1 MNKENYIAAISK
13 LAQLYGDEGAR
24 ELMNFIEI
32 TLRRIDD
39 EDIDKLSKSAIVE
52 FKITIEHEDGKML
65 EDYVTLANDGKDLVI
80 IQEIL
85 KAEAEAK
92 AKAKV
97 KAKDSIPLQIG
108 IMLDNKGIMT
118 ALEAVTDEKQKLCD
132 QEPYSKIL
140 DKAMD
145 IEEAEQNSKKKD
157 LSRILNK
164 LFTVS
169 KVPKSLSKEEIKK
182 ILNEFNA
189 IAGEKA
195 YHEILRDSIKIK
207 RNMNFNIE
215 LTKNNL
221 TEEQK
226 AEEQTVEEQRANIT
240 MSKGASNGASSST
253 NKNPSAMQTDE
264 R

>member
-24 ELMNFIEI
+24 ELMKFIEI

-65 EDYVTLANDGKDLVI
+65 EDYVALANDGKNLVI

-92 AKAKV
+92 AK
-97 KAKDSIPLQIG
+97 DSIPLQIG
-108 IMLDNKGIMT
+108 IMLNNKGIMT
-118 ALEAVTDEKQKLCD
+118 DLEVVTDEKQKLCD
-132 QEPYSKIL
+132 QEPYSEIL

-145 IEEAEQNSKKKD
+145 IEEAEQNSKKKG
-157 LSRILNK
+157 LPRILNK
-164 LFTVS
+164 LFSVL
-169 KVPKSLSKEEIKK
+169 KVPKSLSKEEIQK
-182 ILNEFNA
+182 ILSEFNA

-207 RNMNFNIE
+207 RNMNFNTVCD
-215 LTKNNL
+215 TKNP
-221 TEEQK
+221 TEERR
-226 AEEQTVEEQRANIT
+226 TNIT
-240 MSKGASNGASSST
+240 MSKGALNGAPNGASSGT
-253 NKNPSAMQTDE
+253 NKNFSTEQTDE

>member
-92 AKAKV
+92 AK
-97 KAKDSIPLQIG
+97 DSIPLQIG

-118 ALEAVTDEKQKLCD
+118 TLEAVTDEKQKLCD
-132 QEPYSKIL
+132 QEPYSEIL

-145 IEEAEQNSKKKD
+145 IEEAEQNSKKKG

-169 KVPKSLSKEEIKK
+169 KVPKSLSKEEIQKM
-182 ILNEFNA
+182 LNEFNA

-195 YHEILRDSIKIK
+195 YYEILRDSIKIK

-215 LTKNNL
+215 LTKNNF
-221 TEEQK
+221 T
-226 AEEQTVEEQRANIT
+226 EEQTVEEQRANIT
-240 MSKGASNGASSST
+240 MSKGASNGASSGT

>member
-92 AKAKV
+92 AKV

-145 IEEAEQNSKKKD
+145 IEEAEQNSKKKG

-169 KVPKSLSKEEIKK
+169 KVPKSLSKEEIQK

-215 LTKNNL
+215 LTKNNF

-226 AEEQTVEEQRANIT
+226 AEEQRANIT
-240 MSKGASNGASSST
+240 MSKGASSGASSGT
-253 NKNPSAMQTDE
+253 NKNLSAMQTDE

>member
-92 AKAKV
+92 AK
-97 KAKDSIPLQIG
+97 DSIPLQIG

-118 ALEAVTDEKQKLCD
+118 TLEAVTDEKQKLCD
-132 QEPYSKIL
+132 QEPYSEIL

-145 IEEAEQNSKKKD
+145 IEEAEQNSKKKG
-157 LSRILNK
+157 LPRILNK
-164 LFTVS
+164 LFSVS
-169 KVPKSLSKEEIKK
+169 KVPKSLSKEEIQK
-182 ILNEFNA
+182 ILSEFNA

-207 RNMNFNIE
+207 RNMNFNNA
-215 LTKNNL
+215 LTEKNFA
-221 TEEQK
+221 EEQK
-226 AEEQTVEEQRANIT
+226 AKERRAKIT
-240 MSKGASNGASSST
+240 MSKGASSGALSGT

>member
-52 FKITIEHEDGKML
+52 FKVTIEHEDGKML

-92 AKAKV
+92 
-97 KAKDSIPLQIG
+97 DSIPLQIG
-108 IMLDNKGIMT
+108 IMLNNEGIMT
-118 ALEAVTDEKQKLCD
+118 DLEAVTDEKQKLCD
-132 QEPYSKIL
+132 QEPYSEIL

-145 IEEAEQNSKKKD
+145 IEEAEQNSKKKG
-157 LSRILNK
+157 LPRILNK
-164 LFTVS
+164 LFSVS
-169 KVPKSLSKEEIKK
+169 KVPKSLSKEEIQK
-182 ILNEFNA
+182 ILSEFNA

-207 RNMNFNIE
+207 RNMNFNNA
-215 LTKNNL
+215 LTEKNFA
-221 TEEQK
+221 EEQK
-226 AEEQTVEEQRANIT
+226 AEERRAKIT
-240 MSKGASNGASSST
+240 MSKGASSGT
-253 NKNPSAMQTDE
+253 NKNHSAMQTDE